1 MTPKTRPSDRI
12 RALAIGTFFFANG
25 ASFASWIPRLG
36 EIRANLS
43 LSDTALGLTL
53 LGGGIGGVMM
63 SLAGGRIIN
72 RIGSRWATVITSVT
86 LAALLPLIAVAPV
99 AGILFVVLVG
109 IGIMDGL
116 TDVAMNTQALQLQ
129 DSLHRSIINRMHAI
143 WSLGTLSGGIGAS
156 LAATFQVSLG
166 LQLSV
171 TAIIL
176 ILATLVAAAGLIPE
190 ARHVPEHHLIPRS
203 VGARGRIWV
212 AVFGI
217 GILTVLIEIPATDWA
232 ALLMAE
238 RFDLGPGPAGLGFI
252 GFTSGMLIGR
262 AGGDRIVDRFGGE
275 QMRRISAV
283 IAAIGILIA
292 TTGPVAAVSLL
303 GFVIAGLGGSTLF
316 PISVRRAG
324 ELLPGAYGVSL
335 FSAGAR
341 MGILISSPVM
351 GALSDLT
358 TRSGALLILGGLA
371 ALVTAI
377 WHLPESPAPAPHT
390 APDTRGTQ

>member
-1 MTPKTRPSDRI
+1 MTPQTRPSDRI

-36 EIRANLS
+36 EIRANLN

-53 LGGGIGGVMM
+53 LGGGLGGMLM

-72 RIGSRWATVITSVT
+72 RIGSRVAVVITSVV

-99 AGILFVVLVG
+99 AGILFVVLIG

-143 WSLGTLSGGIGAS
+143 WSIGTLTGGIGSS
-156 LAATFQVSLG
+156 LSATFGVSLTW
-166 LQLSV
+166 QLGV
-171 TAIIL
+171 TSIIL
-176 ILATLVAAAGLIPE
+176 ILAILVAANGLIPE
-190 ARHVPEHHLIPRS
+190 ARHVPEHHLLPRT
-203 VGARGRIWV
+203 VGARGRIWL

-238 RFDLGPGPAGLGFI
+238 RFDLAPGPAGLGFI
-252 GFTSGMLIGR
+252 GFTLGMVIGR
-262 AGGDRIVDRFGGE
+262 AGGDIVVDRLGGE
-275 QMRRISAV
+275 QMRRVSAL
-283 IAAIGILIA
+283 IAAIGIVIA
-292 TTGPVAAVSLL
+292 TTGPVVAISLA

-316 PISVRRAG
+316 PISVRRSG
-324 ELLPGAYGVSL
+324 ELLPGAQGVSL

-341 MGILISSPVM
+341 MGILVSSPVM
-351 GALSDLT
+351 GTLSDLT
-358 TRSGALLILGGLA
+358 TRSTALLILGGSA
-371 ALVTAI
+371 AVVTAI
-377 WHLPESPAPAPHT
+377 WHLPEPPTPKESH
-390 APDTRGTQ
+390 DDIG